1 MSTYSRVLVVFS
13 FMITHM
19 FGNSLLMLVMP
30 LDISHAVSGLH
41 NAAFEVLMYV
51 LQAYVVCCFR
61 NLRRNPGNVAVQ

>member
-30 LDISHAVSGLH
+30 LDFAHAVSGLH

-51 LQAYVVCCFR
+51 LQAYVVCCFC
-61 NLRRNPGNVAVQ
+61 NLRRNPVNVAVQ